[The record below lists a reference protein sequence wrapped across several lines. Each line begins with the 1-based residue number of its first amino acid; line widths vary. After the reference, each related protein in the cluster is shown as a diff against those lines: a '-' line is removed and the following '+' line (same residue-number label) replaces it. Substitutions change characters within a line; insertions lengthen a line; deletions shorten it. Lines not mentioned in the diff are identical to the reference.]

1 MKKILIPYVQDALKG
16 TPQPHYLVGKAE
28 ISLLGENEI
37 EFTGM
42 ALFPL
47 YDVSIADRRDYV
59 NVIAI
64 FFALW
69 NAAHLMAREI
79 KRRNFRITKI
89 SGNYFKTFLPEEIID
104 LIVSASFKNVS
115 NSQREKFNLK
125 IVPSEQV
132 EKKAGSLV
140 HGKLRATFNLK
151 EEKVAEVEC
160 KFVGWN

>member
-1 MKKILIPYVQDALKG
+1 MKQILIPYVQDALKG
-16 TPQPHYLVGKAE
+16 TPRPHYLVGKAE
-28 ISLLGENEI
+28 ISLLKNEI
-37 EFTGM
+37 EFVGK

-47 YDVSIADRRDYV
+47 SDVSIADRKDHV
-59 NVIAI
+59 NVTAVL
-64 FFALW
+64 FALW
-69 NAAHLMAREI
+69 NAAHLMGREI

-104 LIVSASFKNVS
+104 FIVSASFKNVS
-115 NSQREKFNLK
+115 NSQREKFSPKL
-125 IVPSEQV
+125 VPAEQV
-132 EKKAGSLV
+132 EKKVSSLV